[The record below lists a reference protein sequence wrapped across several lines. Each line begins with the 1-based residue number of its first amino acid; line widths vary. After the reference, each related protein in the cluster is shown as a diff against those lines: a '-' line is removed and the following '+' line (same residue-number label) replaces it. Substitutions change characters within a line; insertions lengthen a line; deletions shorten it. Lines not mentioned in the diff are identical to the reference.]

1 MTIGIVAIGPAA
13 GAGII
18 AGLRGVEKIG
28 RGAIGCLLYTS
39 DAADE

>member
-18 AGLRGVEKIG
+18 AGLRGVEKLSLIH
-28 RGAIGCLLYTS
+28 I
-39 DAADE
+39 